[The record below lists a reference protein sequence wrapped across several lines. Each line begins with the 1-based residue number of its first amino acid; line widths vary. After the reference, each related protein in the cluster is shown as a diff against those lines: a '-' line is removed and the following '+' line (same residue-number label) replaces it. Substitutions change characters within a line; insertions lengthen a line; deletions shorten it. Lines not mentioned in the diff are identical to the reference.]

1 VKRPITRRVLLV
13 GAGATALVVGGG
25 AIGMRSLALHTRSAD
40 AEAAEYA
47 TLLADVHDDYINGR
61 VVEHHGWV
69 LSQHEFDTIE
79 ERKADRRT
87 AATTGVS

>member
-1 VKRPITRRVLLV
+1 MKRPITRRVLLV

-25 AIGMRSLALHTRSAD
+25 AIGVRGILMHTRSAD

-47 TLLADVHDDYINGR
+47 TLLADVHDDYVNGR

-79 ERKADRRT
+79 ERKADRGDA
-87 AATTGVS
+87 AATSVS

>member
-1 VKRPITRRVLLV
+1 MKRPITRRVLLV

-25 AIGMRSLALHTRSAD
+25 AIGMRSILMHTRSAD

-47 TLLADVHDDYINGR
+47 TLLADVHDDYVNGR

-69 LSQHEFDTIE
+69 LSQHEFDTIA
-79 ERKADRRT
+79 ERKAVRSDA
-87 AATTGVS
+87 AATSVS